1 MDLLEETQENTKKN
15 GELLL
20 KGMGKMKVYF
30 LKDLSEDYID
40 AVIISKN
47 DNVTAKDIQ
56 KNIDKM
62 KEQNEHDWQWEDIVN
77 CLPQGCE
84 IYDRWQNNEF
94 IAY

>member
-1 MDLLEETQENTKKN
+1 MDLLEGMQENTKKN

-40 AVIISKN
+40 AVIISKD

-62 KEQNEHDWQWEDIVN
+62 KEQNECDWQWEDIVN

-84 IYDRWQNNEF
+84 FYDRWQNNEF
-94 IAY
+94 ITY

>member
-1 MDLLEETQENTKKN
+1 MDLLEEMQENTKKN

-40 AVIISKN
+40 AVIISKD

-56 KNIDKM
+56 KSIDKM
-62 KEQNEHDWQWEDIVN
+62 KEQNEHDWQWEDIAN

-84 IYDRWQNNEF
+84 FYDRWQNNEF
-94 IAY
+94 ITY

>member
-1 MDLLEETQENTKKN
+1 
-15 GELLL
+15 
-20 KGMGKMKVYF
+20 MKVYF

-47 DNVTAKDIQ
+47 DNITAKDIQ

-84 IYDRWQNNEF
+84 FYDRWQNNEF
-94 IAY
+94 ITY